1 MLLQVPE
8 GKELAMARITD
19 GQVRRLLKLLSS
31 GGTLTL
37 AALKTGMDRKTAGK
51 YRKIGKLAS
60 EMLRS
65 HTWRTRTDA
74 FAEVWPE
81 VHEQLEAA
89 PGLEAKTLFVWL
101 QGEYPGK
108 FDDSQLR
115 TFQRGVKCWR
125 ARAGPAKEVFFSQV
139 HHPGRL
145 GASDFTHMTS
155 LGVTIGGQPF
165 EHLVYHFVL
174 TYSNWES
181 VTICFSESF
190 ESLSEG
196 FQNAVWE
203 LGGVPERHRTDRMS
217 LAVNNASSEKEF
229 TQRYTGLLRY
239 YRVEMEK
246 IQPEEPNENG
256 DAEQSHRRF
265 KEGVEQALLL
275 RGSRDFESWE
285 AYRRFLQELAAAR
298 NTGRRKRL
306 NEELPRLGCLPQRR
320 RESCKRLSV
329 RVDRGSLIHADRNT
343 YSVPSRLIGER
354 VEVRLYV
361 EHVEVWYAQKEVE
374 RFGRLRGR
382 KKHAIN
388 YRHIIDWLVRK
399 PGAFEN
405 YVYRE
410 ELFPT
415 SRFRMAYD
423 ALREAQPERGHKEYL
438 GILYL
443 AARQSETAVDEA
455 LRRLLAGDR
464 PVSRAA
470 VEELVRRAEEVPAVT
485 EVTVEEVDLLS
496 FDELFLHKEVWDGFQ
511 GGCEGEVD
519 GLFAGTAPAD
529 VSGVF

>member
-1 MLLQVPE
+1 MVTDRQVKRLWKALSA
-8 GKELAMARITD
+8 GKTLVQAADKGNMDEKTARKY
-19 GQVRRLLKLLSS
+19 RRLGRLPGEVAPK
-31 GGTLTL
+31 
-37 AALKTGMDRKTAGK
+37 R
-51 YRKIGKLAS
+51 
-60 EMLRS
+60 
-65 HTWRTRTDA
+65 TWRTREDL
-74 FAEVWPE
+74 FAEVWRE
-81 VHEQLEAA
+81 VFEQLQAA
-89 PGLEAKTLFVWL
+89 PGLEAKTLFEWL
-101 QGEYPGK
+101 QRKYPGR
-108 FDDSQLR
+108 FDDTQLR
-115 TFQRGVKCWR
+115 SFQRGVKRWR
-125 ARAGPAKEVFFSQV
+125 ATAGPAKEVFFSQV

-145 GASDFTHMTS
+145 GASDFTHMSS
-155 LGVTIGGQPF
+155 LGVTIGGQPLD
-165 EHLVYHFVL
+165 HLVYHFVL

-229 TQRYTGLLRY
+229 TQRYTGLLGY
-239 YRVEMEK
+239 YRVQMEK

-285 AYRRFLQELAAAR
+285 AYRRFLQELVAAR
-298 NTGRRKRL
+298 NGGRRKRL
-306 NEELPRLGCLPQRR
+306 DEELPRLGRLPQRR
-320 RESCKRLSV
+320 RESCKRLSL
-329 RVDRGSLIHADRNT
+329 RVDRGSLIHVDRNT

-374 RFGRLRGR
+374 RFPRLRGR

-443 AARQSETAVDEA
+443 AAHQSETAVDEA
-455 LRRLLAGDR
+455 LRTLLAGDR

-470 VEELVRRAEEVPAVT
+470 VEELVQRAEEVPAVT
-485 EVTVEEVDLLS
+485 EVTVEEVDLLD
-496 FDELFLHKEVWDGFQ
+496 FDELFLHKEVWDEFQ

-519 GLFAGTAPAD
+519 GLLAGTAPAD
-529 VSGVF
+529 VSGML

>member
-1 MLLQVPE
+1 MMTDQQV
-8 GKELAMARITD
+8 K
-19 GQVRRLLKLLSS
+19 RLWRALSS
-31 GGTLTL
+31 GKTL
-37 AALKTGMDRKTAGK
+37 ARSADKAGMDEKTARK
-51 YRKIGKLAS
+51 YRLLGRLPS
-60 EMLRS
+60 EVTPQR
-65 HTWRTRTDA
+65 TWRTRTDP
-74 FAEVWPE
+74 FTEVWPE
-81 VHEQLEAA
+81 VFEQLQAA
-89 PGLEAKTLFVWL
+89 PGLEGKTLLVWL
-101 QGEYPGK
+101 QGKYPGK

-115 TFQRGVKCWR
+115 SFQRGVKRWR
-125 ARAGPAKEVFFSQV
+125 ATAGPAKEVFFSQV

-145 GASDFTHMTS
+145 CASDFTHMKS
-155 LGVTIGGQPF
+155 LSVTIAGQPF
-165 EHLVYHFVL
+165 DHLAYHFVL

-181 VTICFSESF
+181 VRICFSESF

-196 FQNAVWE
+196 IQNAVWE
-203 LGGVPERHRTDRMS
+203 LGGVPQRHRTDRMS
-217 LAVNNASSEKEF
+217 LAVNNASDEKEF
-229 TQRYTGLLRY
+229 TERYTGLLGY
-239 YRVEMEK
+239 YGMEMEK

-265 KEGVEQALLL
+265 KEAVEQSLLL
-275 RGSRDFESWE
+275 RGHRDFESRE
-285 AYRRFLQELAAAR
+285 AYQRFLKELVTAR
-298 NTGRRKRL
+298 NAGRRKRL
-306 NEELPRLGCLPQRR
+306 DEELPRLRRLPERR
-320 RESCKRLSV
+320 RESYKRLWV

-343 YSVPSRLIGER
+343 YTVPSRLMGER

-374 RFGRLRGR
+374 HFPRLRGR
-382 KKHAIN
+382 KKRRIN

-423 ALREAQPERGHKEYL
+423 ALRETQPERGHKEYL

-455 LRRLLAGDR
+455 LRTLLASDR
-464 PVSRAA
+464 PITRAA

-485 EVTVEEVDLLS
+485 EVTVEEVHLLD
-496 FDELFLHKEVWDGFQ
+496 FDDLFLHKEVWDGFQ
-511 GGCEGEVD
+511 GGCEGDVD
-519 GLFAGTAPAD
+519 GLFAGAALAD